1 MLRIKG
7 FPGSLLFVLCLHLL
21 LSSTPI
27 LAQLRV
33 FSPAVQD
40 SIRLTGLLQKYQEQH
55 KEELSKLPSRNRKD
69 LVEVYQQR
77 WKNIQEKFDK
87 KEIYT
92 DAAAQEYLNRV
103 VKVIRQGNPTVAA
116 TDISC
121 YFSRSYIPNAE
132 SIGEGIILFNMGL
145 FQRLDNED
153 QVAFVLCHEMAHILL
168 HHAENSIQ
176 QYVAAI
182 NSEEVQTALHRI
194 KGSEYR
200 KHQQLEKLMKGL
212 SFDSRRHSRDHE
224 AEADSMAVE
233 LMRNTRF
240 ALSGAVSTLALLD
253 TIDTDTLNMSQCLPK
268 LFNAPEYPFRKK
280 WIAQDEG
287 LLGGHA
293 KIDEGEMADSLK
305 THPDCKKRIL
315 LLSGL
320 MKAWSQPAA
329 ATFVV
334 DSAAFTSLR
343 NAFHYEAIEY
353 AYLSGNY
360 TESLFLTLELL
371 QTNPND
377 EYLVAQVGR
386 LLNGLYNAQKSHT
399 LSKITDLPAPGYP
412 PNYNLLLQF
421 IQNLYLED
429 LAAISHYYLK
439 QYRPQMDRY
448 LPFRNAY
455 EESEKLLKN

>member
-1 MLRIKG
+1 MRHIKG
-7 FPGSLLFVLCLHLL
+7 FPGSLLFLLFLYFL
-21 LSSTPI
+21 LSPT
-27 LAQLRV
+27 LAPAQAGI
-33 FSPAVQD
+33 FSPVVQD
-40 SIRLTGLLQKYQEQH
+40 SLRLAALLQKYQEQH
-55 KEELSKLPSRNRKD
+55 KEELGKLPSRNRKD
-69 LVEVYQQR
+69 FVEVYQQR

-92 DAAAQEYLNRV
+92 DAAAQEYLNRLV
-103 VKVIRQGNPTVAA
+103 TVIRQGNPSVAA
-116 TDISC
+116 TDLSC

-182 NSEEVQTALHRI
+182 NSEEVQRALHRI

-200 KHQQLEKLMKGL
+200 KHEQLEKLVKGL

-240 ALSGAVSTLALLD
+240 ALSGALSTLALLD
-253 TIDTDTLNMSQCLPK
+253 TIDADTLNMSLYLPK

-293 KIDEGEMADSLK
+293 EISDGEMADSLK

-315 LLSGL
+315 LLTGL
-320 MKAWSQPAA
+320 IKGWSQPAA
-329 ATFVV
+329 ATFIV
-334 DSAAFTSLR
+334 DSAAFISLR
-343 NAFHYEAIEY
+343 NTFRYESIEY

-371 QTNPND
+371 QTS
-377 EYLVAQVGR
+377 A
-386 LLNGLYNAQKSHT
+386 K
-399 LSKITDLPAPGYP
+399 
-412 PNYNLLLQF
+412 
-421 IQNLYLED
+421 
-429 LAAISHYYLK
+429 
-439 QYRPQMDRY
+439 
-448 LPFRNAY
+448 
-455 EESEKLLKN
+455 